1 MKWMRWPRL
10 LVAGLVFLG
19 ACQMQDRVAGGSSD
33 ETRTTVSVH
42 GRVLDEQARGIEA
55 VTIRMSQQGVEVV
68 TDSNGAYAIPSSALD
83 SARPDTLLFFHD
95 GQQVSSMPV
104 QAAWT
109 QIPDLILFQRE
120 IAGVLGCVDTMPA
133 SATAFFLWSGR
144 EVDSVP
150 LVLDTVQDR
159 FSTFVW
165 IGVTDTAEPFGV
177 YVDFRDADGKPVSR
191 SPVQRFQ
198 RLPDEIVVGEF
209 GCYNS
214 IPTLALTAPDSAYRG
229 EMVLVRSGATST
241 IGLPLS
247 LEWSLDYGQEWIA
260 GPLDTLVMVT
270 PRHTGKAWRILARAI
285 DSRGQS
291 TTDTVEVGL
300 KYRPPE
306 VSLEVDSFV
315 EIHYDYPVRLRFKQN
330 PLEEP
335 MECQLQYGVPDW
347 HCFEDDAI
355 DCDSLSD
362 PLTRTANDV
371 AGSMRSQ
378 DGFWRSSRTKWF
390 SCADTAARMPAVVIG
405 LNRIQVVAR
414 NLSGHNASAKADNYL
429 YPRKPAFRIDNDGVG
444 GVRLSAEY
452 CEYPFNEAE
461 RSSYKWRVSYEL
473 TGMGWSDRGYLTG
486 YGSGC
491 QTSHSFRLPDSL
503 FQNSSE
509 HKLQVR
515 GVSIAEGDI
524 MSRVVYSDTTYAE
537 LVIP

>member
-19 ACQMQDRVAGGSSD
+19 ACQVQDRVAGGSSD

-55 VTIRMSQQGVEVV
+55 VTVRLSQQGVEVV

-120 IAGVLGCVDTMPA
+120 IAGVLGCIDAMPA
-133 SATAFFLWSGR
+133 SATAFFLWNAR
-144 EVDSVP
+144 EIDSVP

-165 IGVTDTAEPFGV
+165 VGVTDTAEPFGV
-177 YVDFRDADGKPVSR
+177 YVDFRDSAGRPVSR

-229 EMVLVRSGATST
+229 DMILVRSGAAST

-247 LEWSLDYGQEWIA
+247 LEWSIDSGKEWVP
-260 GPLDTLVMVT
+260 GPLDTVLQVP
-270 PRHTGKAWRILARAI
+270 PRHPGKTWRILTRVT
-285 DSRGQS
+285 DSRGK
-291 TTDTVEVGL
+291 TTFGMAEVGL
-300 KYRPPE
+300 KYRPPV

-315 EIHYDYPVRLRFKQN
+315 EINGGYPVHLRFQQDPN
-330 PLEEP
+330 EEP
-335 MECQLQYGVPDW
+335 MECRLRDGIPHIVS
-347 HCFEDDAI
+347 
-355 DCDSLSD
+355 DSILD
-362 PLTRTANDV
+362 PLTRTANDI
-371 AGSMRSQ
+371 AGPMRSQ
-378 DGFWRSSRTKWF
+378 DEFWRSTLTDRFLCK
-390 SCADTAARMPAVVIG
+390 DTIVRIPATVVG
-405 LNRIQVVAR
+405 LNRVELVGRNVTGHKITAR
-414 NLSGHNASAKADNYL
+414 KDNYL
-429 YPRKPAFRIDNDGVG
+429 YPRKPDLMIKRDSAG
-444 GVRLSAEY
+444 GIEIAADY
-452 CEYPFNEAE
+452 CDLPSREGGQ
-461 RSSYKWRVSYEL
+461 SSYEL
-473 TGMGWSDRGYLTG
+473 DLFLGLSGLGRNSWHYLPGW
-486 YGSGC
+486 GSGC
-491 QTSHSFRLPDSL
+491 QHTYHLEFPDSIL
-503 FQNSSE
+503 QGG
-509 HKLQVR
+509 KDRILQVR
-515 GVSIAEGDI
+515 GVF
-524 MSRVVYSDTTYAE
+524 RVRGEFISNVVFSDTAHAE

>member
-10 LVAGLVFLG
+10 LAAGLVFLG

-55 VTIRMSQQGVEVV
+55 VTVRLSQQGVEVV

-120 IAGVLGCVDTMPA
+120 IAGVLGCIDTMPA
-133 SATAFFLWSGR
+133 NATAFFLWNAH
-144 EVDSVP
+144 EIDSVP
-150 LVLDTVQDR
+150 LVLDTVQGR

-177 YVDFRDADGKPVSR
+177 YVDFRDAAGRPVSR

-229 EMVLVRSGATST
+229 DMVLVRSGAAST

-247 LEWSLDYGQEWIA
+247 VEWSLDSGKEWIP
-260 GPLDTLVMVT
+260 GPLDTALKVP
-270 PRHTGKAWRILARAI
+270 PRHPGKTWRILTRVTDAR
-285 DSRGQS
+285 GKS
-291 TTDTVEVGL
+291 TAGMVEVGL

-315 EIHYDYPVRLRFKQN
+315 EINGDYPVHLRFQQDPN
-330 PLEEP
+330 EEP
-335 MECQLQYGVPDW
+335 MECQLQYGIPDW

-371 AGSMRSQ
+371 AGPMRSQ
-378 DGFWRSSRTKWF
+378 EGFWRSRRVNWF
-390 SCADTAARMPAVVIG
+390 ACSDTVVRVLANVVG
-405 LNRIQVVAR
+405 LNRVKVVAR
-414 NLSGHNASAKADNYL
+414 NLSRHEVSMKIENYL
-429 YPRKPAFRIDNDGVG
+429 YPHPPTFRLIRNDLGEIKIDVAN
-444 GVRLSAEY
+444 Y
-452 CEYPFNEAE
+452 QIPFSEGDQ
-461 RSSYKWRVSYEL
+461 SSYVSRVS
-473 TGMGWSDRGYLTG
+473 TQWNIGGGWENGEYI
-486 YGSGC
+486 
-491 QTSHSFRLPDSL
+491 RLPDSVL
-503 FQNSSE
+503 QSENS
-509 HKLQVR
+509 HKLQIR
-515 GVSIAEGDI
+515 GVTIVKGSV
-524 MSRVVYSDTTYAE
+524 MSRVVYSDTAYSE
-537 LVIP
+537 LAIPPRTDAP